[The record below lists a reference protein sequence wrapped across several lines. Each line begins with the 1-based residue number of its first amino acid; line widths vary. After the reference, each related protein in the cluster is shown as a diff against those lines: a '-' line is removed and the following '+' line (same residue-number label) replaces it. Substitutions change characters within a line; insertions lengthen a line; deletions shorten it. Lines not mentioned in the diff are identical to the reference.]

1 MKNLHSNISSSY
13 INIWRIRI
21 IAVMS
26 VIILHSSFF
35 ILHSTEHTAIVSDS
49 VQLSQVVV
57 TGTMTP
63 KTIANTPITTQVIT
77 ARDIQRTDATDIQ
90 DLLQQVLPGTEF
102 SYAMNQQTH
111 LNFAGFGGQGIL
123 FLVDGERLAGETL
136 DDVDFSRI
144 IMSGVERVEIVRGAA
159 SALYGSSAGGGVIN
173 VITKEGGNPWTLHL
187 DSRWSRHGGQRYG
200 LQFGRN
206 TKRFTNLFNA
216 SFSDTDNYSVSS
228 EANPA
233 TRVFSEVYGSKV
245 VNVKDRLTFNITD
258 NLKLTGRVGYYFRQ
272 VPRVITEPERYRD
285 LSAGLKASWQMTARD
300 RLEISY
306 AFDEYDKS
314 TKQRLAGL
322 DIRSY
327 SNVQNSVKAL
337 YTTTTG
343 GGTLIFGAD
352 FMRDYLSNN
361 KLSTPR
367 HHQYSFDAFAQY
379 DWNVSS
385 RWELVGALRFD
396 HFSDGNLSRFTP
408 KLSARYSIIP
418 RNNETGESLTLRLG
432 YGMGF
437 RAPTLKEKYYEF
449 DMAGIWIVKGNENL
463 KAETSHNFTASLGYT
478 REHYAL
484 TLMGYYNNVRN
495 KIATGVPYSSSQ
507 FTVHNSQLES
517 QLSTP
522 ILPYVNLSHYS
533 VYGAELLACAQWGI
547 MNMTLGYAY
556 TNDNANGNNQY
567 LPARPHSLTW
577 QCTLDKRI
585 SDDYRVSATLS
596 GRFLSAVSA
605 SEYVDYYDIS
615 KGMVSVRYPAYS
627 LWKLSLVQTFWQ
639 KAKLTLTLDNLFN
652 YKPRYYYM
660 NAPITDGTNFML
672 GLSVEL

>member
-1 MKNLHSNISSSY
+1 MFRRLVSIVLALMVH
-13 INIWRIRI
+13 
-21 IAVMS
+21 IAPLSARERVGAS
-26 VIILHSSFF
+26 LPS
-35 ILHSTEHTAIVSDS
+35 AVSDS

-90 DLLQQVLPGTEF
+90 DLLQQMLPGTEF

-111 LNFAGFGGQGIL
+111 LNFAGFGGQGVL

-206 TKRFTNLFNA
+206 TKRFTNLFSA
-216 SFSDTDNYSVSS
+216 SFSDTDNYSVRS
-228 EANPA
+228 EATPA

-337 YTTTTG
+337 YTMITG
-343 GGTLIFGAD
+343 TGTGTGTLIFGAD

-385 RWELVGALRFD
+385 RWELVGALRYD

-449 DMAGIWIVKGNENL
+449 DMAGIWIVKGNEDL

-478 REHYAL
+478 REHYAF
-484 TLMGYYNNVRN
+484 TLLGYYNNVRN
-495 KIATGVPYSSSQ
+495 KIATGTPYSSSQ
-507 FTVHNSQLES
+507 FTVHSSQSES

-533 VYGAELLACAQWGI
+533 VYGAELLACAKWGI
-547 MNMTLGYAY
+547 MDMTLGYAY
-556 TNDNANGNNQY
+556 TKDNANGNNQY

-577 QCTLDKRI
+577 QCTLGKEF
-585 SDDYRVSATLS
+585 SPSYHLNATLS

-605 SEYVDYYDIS
+605 SEYVDYYDIY

-660 NAPITDGTNFML
+660 NAPITDGTNFMV
-672 GLSVEL
+672 GVGVEL